1 MPVSKNKKS
10 IAISQQEKEMVYP
23 TDKLLK
29 SRYLAGYQQDFARAI
44 LTEKE
49 YSLKEAVKMIEER
62 LKGGC

>member
-10 IAISQQEKEMVYP
+10 VAISQQNGEMVYP
-23 TDKLLK
+23 TEKLLK
-29 SRYLAGYQQDFARAI
+29 SRYLAGYQPDFARAI

-49 YSLKEAVKMIEER
+49 YSPKEAVKAIEER